1 MRRDFFFLL
10 VISVCSATFLSC
22 GGPHNKHK
30 LVKLWETDTVFKVPE
45 SVLFDSINK
54 VLYVSNIDG
63 KDTWAADG
71 KGSVSKMGADGKN
84 ISVDWVPGLNA
95 PKGMGM
101 YDGKLYVADPTD
113 LVVID
118 IKSGTIEKRVPVA
131 GAVGLNDIT
140 VDKEGVIYISDSKAK
155 KIYKIKN
162 DTAELVLENL
172 KQPNGLLAHGNDFY
186 ILDSGGL
193 YKMNADKTLTKI
205 TDDMQ
210 GGTDG
215 VENVTGRDFIVSA
228 WGGVIYYVYEDGKK
242 EKLLDTR
249 SKDIKS
255 ADIGFDAATK
265 TVFVPTFWRNSV
277 VAYEVK

>member
-1 MRRDFFFLL
+1 MNTNIGREFNVD
-10 VISVCSATFLSC
+10 
-22 GGPHNKHK
+22 
-30 LVKLWETDTVFKVPE
+30 E
-45 SVLFDSINK
+45 S
-54 VLYVSNIDG
+54 
-63 KDTWAADG
+63 
-71 KGSVSKMGADGKN
+71 
-84 ISVDWVPGLNA
+84 
-95 PKGMGM
+95 
-101 YDGKLYVADPTD
+101 
-113 LVVID
+113 
-118 IKSGTIEKRVPVA
+118 
-131 GAVGLNDIT
+131 
-140 VDKEGVIYISDSKAK
+140 VIYISDSKAK

-228 WGGVIYYVYEDGKK
+228 WGGVIYYVYENGDK